1 MTNPNRRRLKQADV
15 LSALGAGVLGAG
27 LGAMFANWLAGFAVA
42 ALLIGISVHG
52 WGMFEKRR
60 LEDASGE
67 PRATWETVLYWS
79 CWLVLAMLVGSIIYR
94 GVSQFR

>member
-1 MTNPNRRRLKQADV
+1 MANSNHRRIKQADV

-27 LGAMFANWLAGFAVA
+27 LGAMFASWLTGFAVA
-42 ALLIGISVHG
+42 AVLIGIAVHG

-60 LEDASGE
+60 LEDTSGA
-67 PRATWETVLYWS
+67 PRATWEAVLYWS

-94 GVSQFR
+94 GVSQLR